1 MKRSFF
7 FFDAPFENRLALLK
21 SLAASCQELRGAAVK
36 LSARL
41 EMGVMSGGGGFRP
54 ASRMIISLSA
64 GLEEV
69 CLRSE
74 PICLLQLCSLL
85 PDVGVLRVITGLW
98 WCSRLCLCAHI
109 HTHTCITHLH
119 VKVESFT
126 WGFVHTHT
134 LSL

>member
-1 MKRSFF
+1 
-7 FFDAPFENRLALLK
+7 
-21 SLAASCQELRGAAVK
+21 
-36 LSARL
+36 
-41 EMGVMSGGGGFRP
+41 MSGGGGFRP

-109 HTHTCITHLH
+109 HTHTHTCITHLH